1 MSWTENNQTV
11 SFSFSTK
18 FMVYYFRSYLY
29 AATLD
34 KARSSVPSAKPG
46 KQAAN
51 AGESSVI

>member
-34 KARSSVPSAKPG
+34 KARSSVASAKPG